1 MNRKNLE
8 IFLSQ
13 NLKDFSDPII
23 SLEQY
28 STPPRVAANLIQR
41 ASELGDIFDKRI
53 IDLCAGTGILS
64 IAATVVG
71 GIVTAVE
78 IDKNAIQILNQNL
91 EKTDLECEIIQVDAL
106 KYITL
111 EKFDT
116 AILNPPFGI
125 QQKKV
130 RDIQFI
136 IKAHEL
142 AEIVYTIVDGSEKN
156 QTQLPKLL
164 ATSNIEVVEAY
175 LEEFPL
181 IKSYPWHKYRRK
193 IHQVMILRTR
203 KS

>member
-13 NLKDFSDPII
+13 NLKDFCDPIR

-41 ASELGDIFDKRI
+41 ASELGDIFDKQI

-64 IAATVVG
+64 IAAIVVG
-71 GIVTAVE
+71 GIVTAIE
-78 IDKNAIQILNQNL
+78 IDKNAIEIMNHNL
-91 EKTDLECEIIQVDAL
+91 DQTDLECEIKLVDAL
-106 KYITL
+106 QYQTT

-116 AILNPPFGI
+116 AVLNPPFGI

-136 IKAHEL
+136 IKAHEF
-142 AEIVYTIVDGSEKN
+142 AEIAYTIVDGSEKN
-156 QTQLPKLL
+156 RLHLPKLL
-164 ATSNIEVVEAY
+164 AKSNIEVVESY
-175 LEEFPL
+175 LEEFP
-181 IKSYPWHKYRRK
+181 ITKTYPWHKYKRK

>member
-13 NLKDFSDPII
+13 NLADFSDPII

-41 ASELGDIFDKRI
+41 ASELGDILNKRI

-64 IAATVVG
+64 IAATIAG
-71 GIVTAVE
+71 GIVTAIEV
-78 IDKNAIQILNQNL
+78 DKNAIEIMIRNL
-91 EKTDLECEIIQVDAL
+91 EQTDLECEIRQVDAL
-106 KYITL
+106 QYQSPQ
-111 EKFDT
+111 KFDT

-142 AEIVYTIVDGSEKN
+142 ATVAYTIVDGSEKN
-156 QTQLPKLL
+156 
-164 ATSNIEVVEAY
+164 
-175 LEEFPL
+175 
-181 IKSYPWHKYRRK
+181 
-193 IHQVMILRTR
+193 
-203 KS
+203 

>member
-13 NLKDFSDPII
+13 NLKDFTDPVI

-41 ASELGDIFDKRI
+41 ASELGDILDKRI

-64 IAATVVG
+64 IAATLAG
-71 GIVTAVE
+71 GTVTSIE
-78 IDKNAIQILNQNL
+78 IDKNAILILNQNL
-91 EKTDLECEIIQVDAL
+91 ENSDLECEVIQVDAL
-106 KYITL
+106 QYQTRK
-111 EKFDT
+111 KFDT

-142 AEIVYTIVDGSEKN
+142 AEIAYTIVDGSEKN
-156 QTQLPKLL
+156 QIHLPKLL
-164 ATSNIEVVEAY
+164 IKSNIEVVEVY
-175 LEEFPL
+175 LEQFPL
-181 IKSYPWHKYRRK
+181 TKSYPWHKYKRK

-203 KS
+203 KL